1 LCSIA
6 CGRERNETQG
16 THEDDVDYRG
26 KFSKALLEAFHISI
40 LCAFFISILLISQA
54 TIGWSWWISF
64 FIFFTISAILTTI
77 ASAFMYP
84 HTGRII
90 MFVFWELSFVA
101 IFMFSFFVAS
111 FFSYSF
117 RATIAAVILCLVG
130 YFLTLVSNY
139 STGNQST
146 ILGLSI
152 HPVTAMCYG
161 LQILGNLE
169 DKQVGLL
176 RETLNFSDS
185 ASKYTFSMTLRSL
198 FIDIFI
204 WTGFS
209 FYFIRVIQGDYGRK
223 YPWYFPF
230 TVSYWCP
237 GRSKRKS
244 EVGPSVTESSSIP
257 VEAVPM
263 ALKEQEKDGRAIL
276 IRGLTKRFGQK
287 IAVDALNL
295 EMYTGQVF
303 ALLGD
308 NGAGEFLC

>member
-1 LCSIA
+1 
-6 CGRERNETQG
+6 
-16 THEDDVDYRG
+16 
-26 KFSKALLEAFHISI
+26 
-40 LCAFFISILLISQA
+40 
-54 TIGWSWWISF
+54 
-64 FIFFTISAILTTI
+64 
-77 ASAFMYP
+77 
-84 HTGRII
+84 
-90 MFVFWELSFVA
+90 MFVFWELSFIA
-101 IFMFSFFVAS
+101 IFMFSFFIAS

-130 YFLTLVSNY
+130 YFLTLVADY

-146 ILGLSI
+146 ILGVSI

-161 LQILGNLE
+161 LQILGKFE

-176 RETLNFSDS
+176 KETLNFSDS
-185 ASKYTFSMTLRSL
+185 ASKYTFAMTLRSL

-204 WTGFS
+204 WTGLS

-237 GRSKRKS
+237 GRSKRRA
-244 EVGPSVTESSSIP
+244 EIGPNDSDSASIP

-263 ALKEQEKDGRAIL
+263 ALKEQEKDGRAIV

-287 IAVDALNL
+287 TAVDALNL

-308 NGAGEFLC
+308 NGAGESLTISYFLDMTILLVFNSRVSSFILFHR